1 MEIGEPEKV
10 IEILPREDPIPRE
23 TPATTPAPVEV
34 PVEEPAV

>member
-10 IEILPREDPIPRE
+10 IEILPRENPIPRE
-23 TPATTPAPVEV
+23 VPAPPAPVEV